1 MVLCTNLNLKQS
13 NSIDSRSL
21 GAFSPLFY
29 LGIQNKLI
37 FPLLISS
44 SFIINTNII
53 FMASTFYIVHHEF
66 KAGKAE
72 KWWETAYAAMS
83 PGGGWDDAVAANK
96 EKGFFNHSA
105 NAVTKTGP
113 VYCFWEVKEGIS
125 AEDFQEFI
133 DGPSGP
139 GFGQDALMN
148 ICKPIDTSLMNGQTP
163 YPPVFS

>member
-1 MVLCTNLNLKQS
+1 
-13 NSIDSRSL
+13 
-21 GAFSPLFY
+21 
-29 LGIQNKLI
+29 
-37 FPLLISS
+37 
-44 SFIINTNII
+44 
-53 FMASTFYIVHHEF
+53 
-66 KAGKAE
+66 
-72 KWWETAYAAMS
+72 MS

-125 AEDFQEFI
+125 AEDFQELI

-148 ICKPIDTSLMNGQTP
+148 ICKPIDTALMNGQTP
-163 YPPVFS
+163 YPPVFPWLLTVYLE

>member
-1 MVLCTNLNLKQS
+1 M
-13 NSIDSRSL
+13 L

-37 FPLLISS
+37 IPLLISS

-96 EKGFFNHSA
+96 EKGFL
-105 NAVTKTGP
+105 TILQMP
-113 VYCFWEVKEGIS
+113 
-125 AEDFQEFI
+125 
-133 DGPSGP
+133 
-139 GFGQDALMN
+139 
-148 ICKPIDTSLMNGQTP
+148 
-163 YPPVFS
+163 

>member
-1 MVLCTNLNLKQS
+1 
-13 NSIDSRSL
+13 
-21 GAFSPLFY
+21 
-29 LGIQNKLI
+29 
-37 FPLLISS
+37 
-44 SFIINTNII
+44 
-53 FMASTFYIVHHEF
+53 MASTFYIVHHEF

-72 KWWETAYAAMS
+72 KCWETAYAAMS

-105 NAVTKTGP
+105 NALTKTGP
-113 VYCFWEVKEGIS
+113 LYCFWEVKEGIS

-148 ICKPIDTSLMNGQTP
+148 ICKPIDTALMNGQTP

>member
-1 MVLCTNLNLKQS
+1 MS
-13 NSIDSRSL
+13 
-21 GAFSPLFY
+21 
-29 LGIQNKLI
+29 
-37 FPLLISS
+37 
-44 SFIINTNII
+44 
-53 FMASTFYIVHHEF
+53 STFYIVHHEF

-105 NAVTKTGP
+105 NTVTKTGP

-125 AEDFQEFI
+125 AEEFQEFI

-148 ICKPIDTSLMNGQTP
+148 ICKPIEISLMNG
-163 YPPVFS
+163 